1 MCETFLKAEWYC
13 IVCVCNILFICS
25 SIDTCVASTFWLLRI
40 MLLWTLVYKYF
51 FQSLLSFS
59 FGIYPEVGRL
69 DHRVILVEN
78 FWGTAMFSIV
88 AVPFYSQLYTRAAI
102 SLHPYQHLY
111 FVSFV
116 LIVAIVM
123 GVRWS
128 STLKVLFWA
137 TWFLRSLWNLLSVS
151 VVIRCFL
158 PYLKNVF
165 RCFSAVRLWSA
176 SLSCLEFIK
185 LLHSVSLGLSSNLKK
200 KIGHYLFIFLCDKKK
215 MLYSG

>member
-1 MCETFLKAEWYC
+1 
-13 IVCVCNILFICS
+13 
-25 SIDTCVASTFWLLRI
+25 

-51 FQSLLSFS
+51 FRSLLSFS

-88 AVPFYSQLYTRAAI
+88 AVPFYGHLYTRAAI
-102 SLHPYQHLY
+102 SLHPHQPLY

-137 TWFLRSLWNLLSVS
+137 TWFLRSRWNLLSVS

-165 RCFSAVRLWSA
+165 SCFSAVRLRSA
-176 SLSCLEFIK
+176 SLSCFEFIK

-200 KIGHYLFIFLCDKKK
+200 NWPLFVHFSMWQKENAVFWVDFIARSSISLNFSFAVSNLLIYPIFHCI
-215 MLYSG
+215 YSYFLFLSHFI